1 MLHFAEWGINLKY
14 RNEAH
19 DFLHSI
25 LFKIWIIFLGFT
37 FVILLFTYVSQ
48 IVFMPMIYEYMKMQ
62 EIVATAD
69 EIKYAWTTENSASTV
84 KTIEKNAKAK
94 QMDILIHIPSDMTG
108 RIPLTY
114 SYDSTGSPVS
124 IYYRIS
130 INPMVKELQESKNGM
145 IFYPV
150 KEEEKQSVLMA
161 TYVGKPDEIIGYIF
175 IYTYLEPTGTTTQI
189 LKTILLMSSTF
200 LICLSFVISFFIS
213 SRVSKPIINIS
224 RSAQKL
230 ITGEFNVQIK
240 ENEYTEIKRLTE
252 NLNMASEEIAKIE
265 TLQKDLMAN
274 VSHDLRTPLTMI
286 KAYAEMIRDLSGN
299 NPEKREKHL
308 QVIIDE
314 ADRLTLLVSDILN
327 LSKLQSGVVEMD
339 IKPINFSEDL
349 KEIVSRFSMLEQ
361 TEIKLE
367 VQEDIYINA
376 DHKQLG
382 QSVYNL
388 IINAINY
395 SRDEDIVTVRL
406 YTIKNGKVRF
416 EVSDTGVGIPKEQ
429 LPYIWE
435 RYYKVDRSENH
446 KRAVKGTG
454 LGLSIVKG
462 IFERHHFRYG
472 IDSEVGKGSTFWFEC
487 GAVKMK
493 KAERELKTIQNKEK
507 DEMK

>member
-1 MLHFAEWGINLKY
+1 MLHFAEWGINLKFK
-14 RNEAH
+14 NEVH
-19 DFLHSI
+19 DFLRSI

-48 IVFMPMIYEYMKMQ
+48 IVFMPMIYEYMKTQ
-62 EIVATAD
+62 EIVTTAD
-69 EIKYAWTTENSASTV
+69 EIKHVWTTENSASAV
-84 KTIEKNAKAK
+84 KTIEKSAKAK
-94 QMDILIHIPSDMTG
+94 QMDILIHIPSEMTG
-108 RIPLTY
+108 GIPLTY
-114 SYDSTGSPVS
+114 SYDSTGSSVS
-124 IYYRIS
+124 ILYRIS
-130 INPMVKELQESKNGM
+130 DSMARELRESKNGI
-145 IFYPV
+145 IFFPV
-150 KEEEKQSVLMA
+150 NEEEKQSVLMA
-161 TYVGKPDEIIGYIF
+161 TYVGEPNEIIGYIF

-189 LKTILLMSSTF
+189 LKTILLMSSSF
-200 LICLSFVISFFIS
+200 LICISFVISFFIS

-252 NLNMASEEIAKIE
+252 NLNMASEEIAKTE

-361 TEIKLE
+361 TEIQLE

-406 YTIKNGKVRF
+406 YTMKNGKVRF

-446 KRAVKGTG
+446 KRAIKGTG

-462 IFERHHFRYG
+462 IFERHHFHYG

-487 GAVKMK
+487 GAVKMR
-493 KAERELKTIQNKEK
+493 KAEREPKAIQYKDK

>member
-1 MLHFAEWGINLKY
+1 MSHYAEWGINLKLSE
-14 RNEAH
+14 EAH
-19 DFLHSI
+19 ELFHSI
-25 LFKIWIIFLGFT
+25 RFKIWLIFLEFT
-37 FVILLFTYVSQ
+37 FVILLFIYLSQ
-48 IVFMPMIYEYMKMQ
+48 IVLMPLIYEYMKTQ
-62 EIVATAD
+62 EIISTAN
-69 EIKYAWTTENSASTV
+69 EIKYVWEETDPSSTV
-84 KTIEKNAKAK
+84 KIMEKNAIEK
-94 QMDILIHIPSDMTG
+94 QMDIMIHIPSGVMG
-108 RIPLTY
+108 SVPVTY
-114 SYDSTGSPVS
+114 THDSTGSRVS
-124 IYYRIS
+124 IYYR
-130 INPMVKELQESKNGM
+130 VKPSMAENLRASKNGM
-145 IFYPV
+145 IFYYPT
-150 KEEEKQSVLMA
+150 KEEEAKESVLMA
-161 TYVGKPDEIIGYIF
+161 TYVGEPDNIIGYIF

-189 LKTILLMSSTF
+189 LRTILLVSSGF

-213 SRVSKPIINIS
+213 NRVAKPIINIS
-224 RSAQKL
+224 HSAKKL
-230 ITGEFNVQIK
+230 INGEFNVQVQK
-240 ENEYTEIKRLTE
+240 NEYTEIKLLTE
-252 NLNMASEEIAKIE
+252 NLNMASAEIAKTE

-314 ADRLTLLVSDILN
+314 ADRLTLLVADILN

-367 VQEDIYINA
+367 VQDDIYINA

-382 QSVYNL
+382 QSIYNL

-395 SRDEDIVTVRL
+395 SGEDSVTIRL
-406 YTIKNGKVRF
+406 YTLKNGKVRF

-462 IFERHHFRYG
+462 VFERHNFQYG

-487 GAVKMK
+487 SAVKMK
-493 KAERELKTIQNKEK
+493 K
-507 DEMK
+507 

>member
-1 MLHFAEWGINLKY
+1 MSHYAEWGINLKLS
-14 RNEAH
+14 EEVH
-19 DFLHSI
+19 ELFHSI
-25 LFKIWIIFLGFT
+25 RFKIWFIFLGFT
-37 FVILLFTYVSQ
+37 FVILLFIYLSQ
-48 IVFMPMIYEYMKMQ
+48 IVLMPLIYEYMKTQ
-62 EIVATAD
+62 EIISTAN
-69 EIKYAWTTENSASTV
+69 EIKYVWEETNPSSTV
-84 KTIEKNAKAK
+84 KIMEKNAIEK
-94 QMDILIHIPSDMTG
+94 QMDIMIHIPSGVMG
-108 RIPLTY
+108 SVPVTY
-114 SYDSTGSPVS
+114 THDSTGSRVS
-124 IYYRIS
+124 IYYR
-130 INPMVKELQESKNGM
+130 VKPSMAENLRASKNGM
-145 IFYPV
+145 IFFYPT
-150 KEEEKQSVLMA
+150 KEEEDKESVLMA
-161 TYVGKPDEIIGYIF
+161 TYVGEPDNIIGYIF
-175 IYTYLEPTGTTTQI
+175 IFTYLEPTGTTTQI
-189 LKTILLMSSTF
+189 LKTILLASSGF
-200 LICLSFVISFFIS
+200 LICFSFVTSFFIS
-213 SRVSKPIINIS
+213 NRLAKPIINIS
-224 RSAQKL
+224 HSAKKL
-230 ITGEFNVQIK
+230 INGEFNVQVQK
-240 ENEYTEIKRLTE
+240 NEYTEIKLLTE
-252 NLNMASEEIAKIE
+252 NLNMASAEIAKTE

-314 ADRLTLLVSDILN
+314 VDRLTLLVADILN

-367 VQEDIYINA
+367 AQDDIYINA

-395 SRDEDIVTVRL
+395 SGEGSVTVRL
-406 YTIKNGKVRF
+406 YTLKNGKVRF

-462 IFERHHFRYG
+462 IFERHNFQYG

-487 GAVKMK
+487 SAVKMK
-493 KAERELKTIQNKEK
+493 K
-507 DEMK
+507 